1 MSGWH
6 KPRRNWRHHV
16 CVPHPCNTVAWT
28 AFRDALIRER
38 LRAALKKKRK
48 DCCGVIMATQ
58 SLSDAVRSGLLDVLI
73 ESCPTKIFLPNADAA
88 VTGTPEHPGPR
99 DLYLAMGLNEVE
111 IDLIR
116 YATPKRHQ
124 YVSCPEGKRLID
136 LGLGPT
142 ALTFCG
148 VSDKKDLARIEA
160 LQRQHGDQWPHAWMM
175 EREGRNGLVL
185 AAE

>member
-1 MSGWH
+1 ML
-6 KPRRNWRHHV
+6 V
-16 CVPHPCNTVAWT
+16 IDEAWT
-28 AFRDALIRER
+28 AFGDALMRER

-88 VTGTPEHPGPR
+88 VSGTLDHPGPR
-99 DLYLAMGLNEVE
+99 DLYLAMGMNEVE

-136 LGLGPT
+136 LGLGPV

-148 VSDKKDLARIEA
+148 VSDKNDLARIAA
-160 LQRQHGDQWPHAWMM
+160 LQRLHGEEWPLAWLA
-175 EREGRNGLVL
+175 ERETRRELVL